1 VLLIHQMEGI
11 NVWFAYTPVLS
22 AILFIFG
29 PNIYIFCE
37 LALVKST
44 QITFIKTQIA
54 LFKAIIVLRLTA
66 DDNLITRRGVKYQW
80 D

>member
-1 VLLIHQMEGI
+1 MVRIHTS
-11 NVWFAYTPVLS
+11 FKCDSFYFRSKYLH
-22 AILFIFG
+22 
-29 PNIYIFCE
+29 FCE

-54 LFKAIIVLRLTA
+54 LFKAFIVLRLTA

>member
-1 VLLIHQMEGI
+1 MVRIH
-11 NVWFAYTPVLS
+11 TVLS

-29 PNIYIFCE
+29 PNIYICE

-54 LFKAIIVLRLTA
+54 LFKDIYCFTSHCR
-66 DDNLITRRGVKYQW
+66 
-80 D
+80 